1 MTKIE
6 MHTQDEQRNEFVSE
20 KMRERFVLGI
30 GDSELG
36 SGYFLYSLFTTGD
49 VERFIDPTV
58 QEDRSIDIR

>member
-6 MHTQDEQRNEFVSE
+6 MYTQDEQRNEYVSE
-20 KMRERFVLGI
+20 KMRERFNLGI

-36 SGYFLYSLFTTGD
+36 SGYFLYSLFMTGS

-58 QEDRSIDIR
+58 QEDQSIDIR